1 MKRILGYTLLECGVL
16 LFLFGITV
24 STFISQEVFYGID
37 DSWPMLARVALIVLA
52 AICVFGGFKF
62 ITFGL
67 RTFQPTAEQ
76 LLSSDPRPPVVFLRS
91 FNDDTLTVPLGGRK
105 RNPFNSIPMNAIPDP
120 TAESGLAATLNRI
133 GPPVAIGRPGEILPQ
148 LGAARAYVPD
158 SEWQEKIAHWMRICR
173 TVIIMVHHA
182 TPGTHWELNHAVANL
197 LPQRLVLYFP
207 KGKAPGADREAQYA
221 ACSDNLLSKFP
232 KGLHF
237 LRLSETLVRLL
248 RQFLR
253 RDVSNVTL
261 NNGVAVDSIDITNE
275 FDVNPAPTLRL
286 EGQVVIVYISFVFQ
300 FQKSCP
306 RRFDILARTDIP

>member
-1 MKRILGYTLLECGVL
+1 MKRTLGLALIESGVL
-16 LFLFGITV
+16 LCLFGITV
-24 STFISQEVFYGID
+24 STFITQEVFYGID
-37 DSWPMLARVALIVLA
+37 DSWPMLVRVALMVLA

-62 ITFGL
+62 ITFGM

-105 RNPFNSIPMNAIPDP
+105 RNAFSAIPMNALPAP

-158 SEWQEKIAHWMRICR
+158 SEWQEKIAQWMRICR
-173 TVIIMVHHA
+173 TVIMMVHHT

-197 LPQRLVLYFP
+197 PPQRLVLYFP

-221 ACSDNLLSKFP
+221 ACSDNLISKFP
-232 KGLHF
+232 KGLPASLGSAQF
-237 LRLSETLVRLL
+237 IVFDPDWSPQKIENSQDLIARLSGGAIPKGSLL
-248 RQFLR
+248 RIGQARAVFLISLVLGLGLELAYVVYWGIKQFEA
-253 RDVSNVTL
+253 N
-261 NNGVAVDSIDITNE
+261 
-275 FDVNPAPTLRL
+275 
-286 EGQVVIVYISFVFQ
+286 
-300 FQKSCP
+300 
-306 RRFDILARTDIP
+306 

>member
-232 KGLHF
+232 KGLPASLGSAQF
-237 LRLSETLVRLL
+237 IAFDPDWSPQKIENAQELIARLSGGVIPKGSLL
-248 RQFLR
+248 RIGQARAVFLISLVLGLGLELAYAVYWGIKQFEA
-253 RDVSNVTL
+253 N
-261 NNGVAVDSIDITNE
+261 
-275 FDVNPAPTLRL
+275 
-286 EGQVVIVYISFVFQ
+286 
-300 FQKSCP
+300 
-306 RRFDILARTDIP
+306 